1 MRISDWSS
9 DVCSSDLDQAPQGAA
24 LVIGYG
30 RFGQTVAQM
39 LMGHGCAVTII
50 DKKPAQ
56 IEFSSQFDVKV
67 YYGDGTRVDLLRR
80 AGAEKAQIIAFCI
93 DGDGLDAQALGPV
106 LEAFPSARSEE
117 HTSEIQSLMRI
128 SSAVLC

>member
-1 MRISDWSS
+1 
-9 DVCSSDLDQAPQGAA
+9 
-24 LVIGYG
+24 
-30 RFGQTVAQM
+30 M

-106 LEAFPSARSEE
+106 LEAFPPAAVFVRAYDRRHLLRSEE
-117 HTSEIQSLMRI
+117 PTSELQSLMRI
-128 SSAVLC
+128 SFADFCLK

>member
-1 MRISDWSS
+1 
-9 DVCSSDLDQAPQGAA
+9 
-24 LVIGYG
+24 
-30 RFGQTVAQM
+30 M

-106 LEAFPSARSEE
+106 LEAFPPAAVFVRAYDRRHLLRLGSDSEE
-117 HTSEIQSLMRI
+117 HTSELQSLMRI
-128 SSAVLC
+128 SYAFFCLENKHEERQNT

>member
-1 MRISDWSS
+1 MATTPFLLLLAQKLEFARPSREKEFDGP
-9 DVCSSDLDQAPQGAA
+9 DQAPQGAA

-80 AGAEKAQIIAFCI
+80 AGADKADRKSTRLNSSHSCASRM
-93 DGDGLDAQALGPV
+93 P
-106 LEAFPSARSEE
+106 
-117 HTSEIQSLMRI
+117 
-128 SSAVLC
+128 SSA

>member
-1 MRISDWSS
+1 
-9 DVCSSDLDQAPQGAA
+9 
-24 LVIGYG
+24 
-30 RFGQTVAQM
+30 M

-93 DGDGLDAQALGPV
+93 DGDGSDAQALGPV
-106 LEAFPSARSEE
+106 LQAFPPAAVFVRAYDRRSEE
-117 HTSEIQSLMRI
+117 HTSELQSLMRI
-128 SSAVLC
+128 SSAAFCFKKNN

>member
-1 MRISDWSS
+1 
-9 DVCSSDLDQAPQGAA
+9 
-24 LVIGYG
+24 
-30 RFGQTVAQM
+30 M

-80 AGAEKAQIIAFCI
+80 AGAAKAQIIAFCI

-106 LEAFPSARSEE
+106 LEAFPPAAVFVRAYDRRHLLRLGSLDLAGGVREDLASAFCLG
-117 HTSEIQSLMRI
+117 TKEIRI
-128 SSAVLC
+128 LGGPEGRREKGARGE